1 MEKSTVEKSNV
12 EKPIDLQRILDDLDS
27 MGKELD
33 KLQNEMNKHLA
44 LRVALLQ
51 KIAKMVKTEEK
62 EIVFEKTE
70 RVKVRKKK
78 SVVK

>member
-1 MEKSTVEKSNV
+1 MKKSTVAKST
-12 EKPIDLQRILDDLDS
+12 DLQRILNDLDS

-33 KLQNEMNKHLA
+33 KLQNEMSKHLA
-44 LRVALLQ
+44 LKVALLQ
-51 KIAKMVKTEEK
+51 KVAEMVKTEEK

-70 RVKVRKKK
+70 RINIREKK

>member
-1 MEKSTVEKSNV
+1 MEKSTVEKSSV
-12 EKPIDLQRILDDLDS
+12 EKPTDLQRILDDLDS

>member
-1 MEKSTVEKSNV
+1 MEKSTVEKSSV
-12 EKPIDLQRILDDLDS
+12 EKPVDLQRILDDLDS

-51 KIAKMVKTEEK
+51 KIAKMVKTEER

>member
-1 MEKSTVEKSNV
+1 MEKSTVAKST
-12 EKPIDLQRILDDLDS
+12 DLQRILNDLDS

-33 KLQNEMNKHLA
+33 KLQNEMSKHLA

-51 KIAKMVKTEEK
+51 KVAEMVKTEEK
-62 EIVFEKTE
+62 EIVFEKTKRINIRE
-70 RVKVRKKK
+70 KK

>member
-1 MEKSTVEKSNV
+1 MEKAVVQKSTG
-12 EKPIDLQRILDDLDS
+12 LQGILNDLDS

-33 KLQNEMNKHLA
+33 RLQKEMNRHLA

-51 KIAKMVKTEEK
+51 KIAEMMKTEEK

-70 RVKVRKKK
+70 RVRVRKRK
-78 SVVK
+78 SAVK

>member
-1 MEKSTVEKSNV
+1 MEKSTVAKST
-12 EKPIDLQRILDDLDS
+12 DLQRILNDLDS

-33 KLQNEMNKHLA
+33 KLQNEMSKHLA

-51 KIAKMVKTEEK
+51 KVAEMVKTEEK

-70 RVKVRKKK
+70 RINIREKK

>member
-1 MEKSTVEKSNV
+1 MEKSTVEKSGV
-12 EKPIDLQRILDDLDS
+12 EKPTDLQRILDDLDS

-51 KIAKMVKTEEK
+51 KIAKMVKTEER